1 MGELTELYG
10 ALQAQLQRD
19 WACYTLNPTRRN
31 REIRDNTAAELVVV
45 RQECYRMGLAD
56 YDLMVIEAQACG
68 WEGVL

>member
-1 MGELTELYG
+1 MGELAALYG

-19 WACYTLNPTRRN
+19 LACYTRRPTRRN
-31 REIRDNTAAELVVV
+31 REIKDRTAAEIIAV
-45 RQECYRMGLAD
+45 RAECHRMGLAD